1 MAALLNRLF
10 LWQKFTLL
18 AVLAFFLVSVPL
30 TMYVSESNKAVNA
43 AAAELRG
50 LAPVRAVMNTVLRV
64 QQHRGLSAMVLAGND
79 AAQAQRA
86 TKHEEVDKAIASMN
100 GIAAEISH
108 PEIAAQ
114 WKDASGRWTLLAGKI
129 TQRTVSGADSFAE
142 HTALIV
148 QMLKIGERI
157 VDHYGLS
164 LDPETDSYY
173 LVDTALV
180 QSPNL
185 IEALARLRGKGAS
198 ILTAKNA
205 SMDDRVMLMA
215 LVEKANERYAGI
227 RNSLE
232 KSIAANPSVQDK
244 LAAPMRNTL
253 ALGDEVLRLAT
264 EQVVK
269 PEQFTYAAPEYFAKL
284 TDAITAQVQFY
295 EAAADMLEDIL
306 AARKATLAYTEY
318 ALVGVVLLISLLAA
332 LLSYGI
338 IRSISVPLHQA
349 VAVAKQV
356 ASGDLTA
363 QIDVRYNN
371 ETGELLQALKDM
383 NKGLINI
390 VTEVRGGTQTI
401 ASASGQIAAGNLDL
415 SSRTEQQAGS
425 LEETASSMEEIT
437 STVKQN
443 AENARQANQLAL
455 CASDVASK
463 GGEMVSSVVET
474 MSSINA
480 SSKRIVD
487 IIGVI
492 DSLAFQTNILA
503 LNAAVEA
510 ARAGEQGRGFA
521 VVASEVR
528 TLAQRSAAAAKE
540 IKELINDSVGKVDA
554 GTRLVDQTGTTME
567 EIVASIKR
575 VSDIIAEITVAS
587 DEQRAGI
594 MQVND
599 AVAQMDQVTQQNASL
614 VEEAAAAAEALQEQA
629 QNLAEVVSV
638 FRLGDEQAMV
648 KAPSNVTPLRT
659 VRNISAPRLTA
670 AGASRAPSVTAT
682 QVKRIGTTR
691 A

>member
-1 MAALLNRLF
+1 
-10 LWQKFTLL
+10 
-18 AVLAFFLVSVPL
+18 
-30 TMYVSESNKAVNA
+30 
-43 AAAELRG
+43 
-50 LAPVRAVMNTVLRV
+50 
-64 QQHRGLSAMVLAGND
+64 VLAGND